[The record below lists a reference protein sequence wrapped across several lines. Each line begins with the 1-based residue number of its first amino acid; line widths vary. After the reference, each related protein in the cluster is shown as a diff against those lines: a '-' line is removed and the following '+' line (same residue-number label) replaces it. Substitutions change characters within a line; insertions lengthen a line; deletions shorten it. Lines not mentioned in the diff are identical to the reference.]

1 MKKYV
6 LSLLATALFMLN
18 ACTSR
23 PTNVEDKNDVVKI
36 NRFNREKTISFLGIK
51 LGTPNKRLKSVI
63 DTLDNVI
70 ITDVPEF
77 IDRHFFGESVFSN
90 YRERSVGSFFSSV
103 IGENNESYEGWGMAF
118 SDGDSITRIHF
129 MIKAYFVDSVFN
141 NIKLRYL
148 ENYGDPDEEYE
159 IKGNTDLLQD
169 IGCYW
174 NFKNDQRIYLHKFI
188 SHDSWT
194 IDFERVEIAYIDMK
208 SIQRKEELEE
218 QKRIQERNDSIEER
232 KKNAKAKERQQL

>member
-141 NIKLRYL
+141 NIKLKYL
-148 ENYGDPDEEYE
+148 EKYGDPDEEYE